1 MAKKKKKEK
10 LPKIGLLYL
19 DYVLRFFDRSNFKGW
34 PEKIETVVYHWG
46 NDKDRFIEEVK
57 RKKIDILVGNI
68 PATAYETFREIAK
81 ALPHVRFVPSLET
94 QFANKS
100 KENVTLFCEKHNLSH
115 PETHIFYDRDE
126 GYAYLEKCDYPIIV
140 KRSYGPSNYGGY
152 YVHKV
157 KSKEEAKKLFDEKK
171 YMPMYIQECIPLR
184 ADIRVMLI
192 GHKPACA
199 FWRVAGDDMELTN
212 TSQGGYMTYD
222 GVPMGALELAVEA
235 SKAAKAEYWACDIAE
250 YDGKYYI
257 LECATAFA
265 AFPYFRDW
273 IGQYLMWDF
282 SDGQFKKPHIPL
294 YNWEEL
300 GKINPS
306 LLRTMR
312 HIEFSKYIPSTD
324 GAYYLNEKEA
334 RWDVELAEESR
345 PEDIPDDSHLHQ
357 TPLKK
362 EEEIPA
368 PVLEEAKKGEKVRDD
383 LEESELTVDNV
394 TLTEL
399 MTLHGMEEEIAV
411 EVIRYLHTHEIASL
425 DELLDLEGIDRQ
437 TLKVWAEE
445 LHSKTDVNRA
455 SEKALGKI
463 KAVGKKLAEKIVA
476 FREENGPIE
485 KLEDLLKIKG
495 LGKKKLEKIKEHIA
509 IK

>member
-1 MAKKKKKEK
+1 
-10 LPKIGLLYL
+10 
-19 DYVLRFFDRSNFKGW
+19 
-34 PEKIETVVYHWG
+34 
-46 NDKDRFIEEVK
+46 
-57 RKKIDILVGNI
+57 
-68 PATAYETFREIAK
+68 
-81 ALPHVRFVPSLET
+81 
-94 QFANKS
+94 
-100 KENVTLFCEKHNLSH
+100 
-115 PETHIFYDRDE
+115 
-126 GYAYLEKCDYPIIV
+126 
-140 KRSYGPSNYGGY
+140 
-152 YVHKV
+152 
-157 KSKEEAKKLFDEKK
+157 
-171 YMPMYIQECIPLR
+171 
-184 ADIRVMLI
+184 
-192 GHKPACA
+192 
-199 FWRVAGDDMELTN
+199 
-212 TSQGGYMTYD
+212 
-222 GVPMGALELAVEA
+222 
-235 SKAAKAEYWACDIAE
+235 
-250 YDGKYYI
+250 
-257 LECATAFA
+257 
-265 AFPYFRDW
+265 
-273 IGQYLMWDF
+273 
-282 SDGQFKKPHIPL
+282 
-294 YNWEEL
+294 
-300 GKINPS
+300 
-306 LLRTMR
+306 MR

-362 EEEIPA
+362 EEEIPE

-455 SEKALGKI
+455 SQKALGKI

>member
-1 MAKKKKKEK
+1 MAKKRK

-34 PEKIETVVYHWG
+34 PDKIETVVYHWG

-115 PETHIFYDRDE
+115 PETKIFYDREE
-126 GYAYLEKCDYPIIV
+126 GYRYLEECDYPIIV

-199 FWRVAGDDMELTN
+199 FWRVAGEDMDLTN

-282 SDGQFKKPHIPL
+282 SEGYFKKPHIPL

-312 HIEFSKYIPSTD
+312 HIEFSRYIPSTD
-324 GAYYLNEKEA
+324 GAYYLNDKEVD
-334 RWDVELAEESR
+334 WDIELTEESV
-345 PEDIPDDSHLHQ
+345 PEDIPDDSHLHKP
-357 TPLKK
+357 PLKK
-362 EEEIPA
+362 EEEIPEA
-368 PVLEEAKKGEKVRDD
+368 VLEEAKKGADVRDA
-383 LEESELTVDNV
+383 LEDSEMSLESV

-411 EVIRYLHTHEIASL
+411 EVIRYIHSHDIKSL
-425 DELLDLEGIDRQ
+425 DELLELEGIDKQ
-437 TLKVWAEE
+437 TLKVWAEA
-445 LHSKTDVNRA
+445 LHSKTDVNKA
-455 SEKALGKI
+455 STKALAKI
-463 KAVGKKLAEKIVA
+463 KNIGKKLAEKIVE
-476 FREENGPIE
+476 FREKHGPFE
-485 KLEDLLKIKG
+485 KLEDLMKVKG
-495 LGKKKLEKIKEHIA
+495 LGKKKFEKIKEHLA

>member
-1 MAKKKKKEK
+1 
-10 LPKIGLLYL
+10 
-19 DYVLRFFDRSNFKGW
+19 
-34 PEKIETVVYHWG
+34 
-46 NDKDRFIEEVK
+46 
-57 RKKIDILVGNI
+57 
-68 PATAYETFREIAK
+68 
-81 ALPHVRFVPSLET
+81 
-94 QFANKS
+94 
-100 KENVTLFCEKHNLSH
+100 
-115 PETHIFYDRDE
+115 
-126 GYAYLEKCDYPIIV
+126 
-140 KRSYGPSNYGGY
+140 
-152 YVHKV
+152 
-157 KSKEEAKKLFDEKK
+157 
-171 YMPMYIQECIPLR
+171 
-184 ADIRVMLI
+184 
-192 GHKPACA
+192 
-199 FWRVAGDDMELTN
+199 MELTN

-282 SDGQFKKPHIPL
+282 SEGRFPKPHIPL

-324 GAYYLNEKEA
+324 GAYYLNDKEA

-345 PEDIPDDSHLHQ
+345 PEDIPDDSHLHR

-362 EEEIPA
+362 EEEIPE

-445 LHSKTDVNRA
+445 LHSKTDINRA